1 VTMKDAVKAILESL
15 MEDVNV
21 VEDGESLEPAVMLAI
36 GELYSALD
44 QIRLAERV

>member
-1 VTMKDAVKAILESL
+1 MKDAVKVILESL
-15 MEDVNV
+15 TEDVND
-21 VEDGESLEPAVMLAI
+21 VEEGESLEPAVMLAI